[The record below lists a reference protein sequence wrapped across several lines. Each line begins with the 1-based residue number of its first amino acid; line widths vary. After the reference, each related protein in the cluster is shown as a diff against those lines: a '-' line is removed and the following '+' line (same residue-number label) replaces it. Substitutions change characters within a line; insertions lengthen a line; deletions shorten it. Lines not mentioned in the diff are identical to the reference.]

1 MKDIFLFFVC
11 LNLIYNLSC
20 RTEETTYDLI
30 LEAKLYN
37 PNYYIY
43 ENGMFALNTNSSE
56 CDIFDESDIEEQI
69 FYTNYNIYNLK
80 CNFWKPKEEN
90 ITILCKIIDKKSPT
104 SGSTNPDYVVY
115 KYKDKTIKIIFN
127 FQPYFTISYLP
138 FLYADKQ
145 EIDLSDG
152 KDNYELKFKI
162 GVFKEDDFI
171 AIYSSQEYR
180 NYINSNC
187 KIQGKELVCR
197 ISRELIEGNMFSE
210 AEVFKVRF
218 YGEHFI
224 ETIFGYILG
233 IYIYNRNPHKEVPY

>member
-1 MKDIFLFFVC
+1 MNDSRVDNSQIILATKGCPGTGCNDERNKERI
-11 LNLIYNLSC
+11 IYWEHSC
-20 RTEETTYDLI
+20 GSTSYLDRYAKVKCYNCDTSYLI

-127 FQPYFTISYLP
+127 FRPYFTIYYLP
-138 FLYADKQ
+138 FLYADK
-145 EIDLSDG
+145 
-152 KDNYELKFKI
+152 
-162 GVFKEDDFI
+162 
-171 AIYSSQEYR
+171 
-180 NYINSNC
+180 
-187 KIQGKELVCR
+187 
-197 ISRELIEGNMFSE
+197 
-210 AEVFKVRF
+210 
-218 YGEHFI
+218 
-224 ETIFGYILG
+224 
-233 IYIYNRNPHKEVPY
+233 